1 MVVYLYKKGRQTMKN
16 IITTIAMFIL
26 TIAAQAQVYQF
37 HCKDFYRF
45 EHTSGLNSMEVLNND
60 QETKLMGQTS
70 NIFFIFDSAKNTMT
84 RVDSFNK
91 SVMVR
96 TIVDSHSENNY
107 QSFTVSSPEGT
118 DYLYIFDKYNP
129 TFLMCVW
136 RKDLFMTQGWSSW
149 FPKNLK

>member
-26 TIAAQAQVYQF
+26 TITAQAQVYQF
-37 HCKDFYRF
+37 Q
-45 EHTSGLNSMEVLNND
+45 HTSGLNSMEVLNNN

-70 NIFFIFDSAKNTMT
+70 NIFFIFDSVKNTMT

-96 TIVDSHSENNY
+96 TIVDSYSENNY

-136 RKDLFMTQGWSSW
+136 RKDLFMTQGWIS
-149 FPKNLK
+149 KNLK

>member
-1 MVVYLYKKGRQTMKN
+1 
-16 IITTIAMFIL
+16 
-26 TIAAQAQVYQF
+26 
-37 HCKDFYRF
+37 
-45 EHTSGLNSMEVLNND
+45 MEVLNNN
-60 QETKLMGQTS
+60 QETKLMGGTS
-70 NIFFIFDSAKNTMT
+70 NIFFIFDSVKNTMT
-84 RVDSFNK
+84 RVDSLNK

>member
-26 TIAAQAQVYQF
+26 TITAQAQTFVFQ
-37 HCKDFYRF
+37 CKGFYRF
-45 EHTSGLNSMEVLNND
+45 EHTSGLNSMEVLNNN

-70 NIFFIFDSAKNTMT
+70 NIIFIFDSVKNTMT

-96 TIVDSHSENNY
+96 TIVDSYSELNY
-107 QSFTVSSPEGT
+107 QSFTVSSPEGV
-118 DYLYIFDKYNP
+118 DYVYIFDKNDPSY
-129 TFLMCVW
+129 LMCVW
-136 RKDLFMTQGWSSW
+136 RKDLFMTQGWMS
-149 FPKNLK
+149 KNLK